1 MPDTAVNV
9 LNISGNGWSIT
20 PSRISSLLTKPSRP
34 YSTWNE

>member
-9 LNISGNGWSIT
+9 LNISGSGSSIT
-20 PSRISSLLTKPSRP
+20 PRRMSSLLTKPSRP